1 MRRTPL
7 EPSSF
12 TTLSGQVEP
21 APHRHLRPLD
31 VTLGVLLTAATLI
44 LLAVL
49 WLVVGRPVEN
59 ATGALVDGL
68 AAVALAF
75 CLLAV
80 AAAATGA
87 GIARLVARP

>member
-7 EPSSF
+7 EPSIS
-12 TTLSGQVEP
+12 TLPGQVEP
-21 APHRHLRPLD
+21 APLRDRGPLAA
-31 VTLGVLLTAATLI
+31 TLGILLTAATLI

-68 AAVALAF
+68 AADALAF
-75 CLLAV
+75 CLLAA

-87 GIARLVARP
+87 GIARLVPRS